1 MVFPVSSRRFSVSS
15 REPLT
20 GMTVLRRSPDTR
32 GWHATS
38 VMKEACGG
46 TVTMASGIVLTV
58 QRRALPCRARARH
71 RALAVRC
78 RSGDMAQGC
87 VHGGRFR
94 SVVPGAEIVL
104 EVPEVAPALRD
115 EPHRDVHRTLR
126 LEEGDDAL
134 LSQRGLPLGDNLLVQ
149 AQVRVFLVQVIHV
162 ELLEQALPEL
172 LGIDLGLQP
181 CSE

>member
-1 MVFPVSSRRFSVSS
+1 
-15 REPLT
+15 
-20 GMTVLRRSPDTR
+20 
-32 GWHATS
+32 
-38 VMKEACGG
+38 
-46 TVTMASGIVLTV
+46 MAL
-58 QRRALPCRARARH
+58 LP
-71 RALAVRC
+71 
-78 RSGDMAQGC
+78 
-87 VHGGRFR
+87 
-94 SVVPGAEIVL
+94 SVVAAGTWRRDAYTEADS
-104 EVPEVAPALRD
+104 EAAPALRD

-134 LSQRGLPLGDNLLVQ
+134 LSQRVLPLGDNLLVQ